1 MKDGKGFGKR
11 VEKIRTER
19 RLSTQELADQA
30 QISYQS
36 LWRIERGQQGEPG
49 LFTAARLAKALRCSL
64 DYLIGLNEDSDSER
78 MPAAAARIGV

>member
-1 MKDGKGFGKR
+1 MRTVKGFGKR
-11 VEKIRTER
+11 VEQIRTER
-19 RLSTQELADQA
+19 RLSTQELAEKA

-64 DYLIGLNEDSDSER
+64 DYLIGLNEDKDSEYR
-78 MPAAAARIGV
+78 PAAVA